1 MNSSELKEML
11 HEMIDEI
18 NDFETLEKVKNYFFY
33 LKNRKKDWRTELSGQ
48 EVEST
53 EKAIQEIENGEFQI
67 QENIRKAINS
77 KLKNKLKQ
85 AAENIKS
92 GKGTSLEEFRR
103 ESEKWIKPKK

>member
-11 HEMIDEI
+11 HEMLDDI
-18 NDFETLEKVKNYFFY
+18 NEVEALEKVKNYFFY
-33 LKNRKKDWRTELSGQ
+33 LKNRKKDWRTQPSDQ
-48 EVEST
+48 EKEST
-53 EKAIQEIENGEFQI
+53 EKAIQEIENGEFQT
-67 QENIRKAINS
+67 QEKIRKAISS